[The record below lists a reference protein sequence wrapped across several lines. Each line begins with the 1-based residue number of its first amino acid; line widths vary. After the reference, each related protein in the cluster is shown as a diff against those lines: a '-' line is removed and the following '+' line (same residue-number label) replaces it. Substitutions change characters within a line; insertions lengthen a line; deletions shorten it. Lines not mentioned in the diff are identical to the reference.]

1 MTVVE
6 PVGSVR
12 WKYLVVAAV
21 ALAFALKVAVALNT
35 YGSNDVITWERHLAK
50 IKDDG
55 GAAWYRDGADI
66 HGPDGRRLGVQSAN
80 HPPLVIH
87 MLLAWDCLAHLT
99 GLPFRFWLRLTS
111 SLADIGSLILV
122 SFCLIGAGMPV
133 QPGAMLLIALSPVS
147 IMVSAFHGNTDPVM
161 MFFVLLSIWVVQSEG
176 SAWVSGAAIG
186 VALSIKIV
194 PIIFV
199 PAFLLYLPAMRR
211 RIEFTVATA
220 AVFMGTSLPYLTQDP
235 ALLVQ
240 RIFGYSSTP
249 AAWGVSQMGF
259 VFLPKEVYGL
269 YMAVGKAIAVLI
281 ILLTSFWM
289 NRGDRNPAL
298 FLQCGC
304 IAFLFLFFT
313 PGFAVQYLA
322 WLVPWGFNLSSKRVL
337 SYYATSAA
345 FLFGC
350 YTWWS
355 GGFPWF
361 FANSF
366 ERRESF
372 WWGFLVFSLGL
383 MCWVS
388 VGAVAH
394 ETLRA
399 LAAWKTRFS
408 AVSRVP

>member
-12 WKYLVVAAV
+12 WKYVVIAAV
-21 ALAFALKVAVALNT
+21 ALAFALKVAVAFNT

-50 IKDDG
+50 IKNDG

-66 HGPDGRRLGVQSAN
+66 LGPDGRRLGVQSAN

-87 MLLAWDCLAHLT
+87 MLLAWDCLARLT

-122 SFCLIGAGMPV
+122 SICLIGAGMPV

-161 MFFVLLSIWVVQSEG
+161 MFFVLLSIWVVQREG
-176 SAWVSGAAIG
+176 PAWVSGAAIG

-194 PIIFV
+194 PIIFA

-249 AAWGVSQMGF
+249 AAWGVSPDGF
-259 VFLPKEVYGL
+259 CFPAERGVRPLHGGWEGDCGSHHSANFLLDEPGRPQ
-269 YMAVGKAIAVLI
+269 
-281 ILLTSFWM
+281 TS
-289 NRGDRNPAL
+289 P
-298 FLQCGC
+298 
-304 IAFLFLFFT
+304 
-313 PGFAVQYLA
+313 
-322 WLVPWGFNLSSKRVL
+322 
-337 SYYATSAA
+337 
-345 FLFGC
+345 
-350 YTWWS
+350 
-355 GGFPWF
+355 
-361 FANSF
+361 
-366 ERRESF
+366 
-372 WWGFLVFSLGL
+372 
-383 MCWVS
+383 
-388 VGAVAH
+388 
-394 ETLRA
+394 
-399 LAAWKTRFS
+399 FS
-408 AVSRVP
+408 AVRMHCVSLPFLHPRLCSAILGMAGPMGLQSEVQASSVLLCNECGLPVRMLYVVVGGISLVPCKFIREARVFLVGVPGILPRPDVLGLGRRGRP